1 MSLQSQRLTWKKSR
15 ASIAIL
21 NFLSEKADQLYKCL
35 FWNQIIGY
43 CYEMYTVIAICSL
56 MNAYYFRFDTTGNII
71 NSLYCL
77 LFGLITVALP
87 VFYCAFY
94 FKNFDRFL
102 ASDTK
107 LMSRFGN
114 LT

>member
-1 MSLQSQRLTWKKSR
+1 
-15 ASIAIL
+15 
-21 NFLSEKADQLYKCL
+21 
-35 FWNQIIGY
+35 
-43 CYEMYTVIAICSL
+43 

-94 FKNFDRFL
+94 FKNFDRFQ
-102 ASDTK
+102 ARESEI
-107 LMSRFGN
+107 MSRFGI